1 MSSKLRIMATFNA
14 YIREGEGLDVNRGEG
29 CPSPRGA
36 GYRTAPVPIG
46 PGDVQAARLLHTNNR
61 AASLSRHLW
70 VGRAASCLSIPRS
83 GRAVLRAALVCSS
96 LASYMCH
103 QGRA

>member
-36 GYRTAPVPIG
+36 GYRTTPVPIG

-70 VGRAASCLSIPRS
+70 VGARCIMPKHTQKRPCRAAC
-83 GRAVLRAALVCSS
+83 GACVLLFS
-96 LASYMCH
+96 
-103 QGRA
+103 